1 MSSWKKLPK
10 KVELADI
17 TIRDGFQHEEKWI
30 PTKAKIWIAEELIHA
45 GYTRLEVTNLGSKKA
60 MPQFVDAEEVLKDI
74 RTSKRTAGKAHGVE
88 LTAVTIREKAVDE
101 AIELR
106 AKGHGPDR
114 ILMMVSTS
122 PSHMKKNS
130 GLDHAGYWA
139 EAERCI
145 KRAHAE
151 GMKFNG
157 TVSTIW
163 GCPIEGPTKLEDA
176 VQFTRRWFEIGA
188 DDVEH
193 ADHDGSAPPNKVFD
207 YFSMV
212 LEEMPDPK
220 KHVAHF
226 HVTRGWGLANVVA
239 ALQAGITRY
248 ESTLG
253 GIGGQPAN
261 FFEGSPIP
269 GTGSYYYQDPNN
281 VGLINTEDLVVMLDE
296 MGIEHGLD
304 VDRILATGRMVERI
318 VGRRLRS
325 ESIKSGRIP
334 KKHTGR

>member
-1 MSSWKKLPK
+1 MSWKKVPK

-17 TIRDGFQHEEKWI
+17 TVRDGFQHEEKRI
-30 PTKAKIWIAEELIHA
+30 PTNAKLWICEELLKA
-45 GYTRLEVTNLGSKKA
+45 GYKRLEVTNLGSKRA
-60 MPQFVDAEEVLKDI
+60 MPQFDDAEEVLKDL
-74 RTSKRTAGKAHGVE
+74 RTAKRFQDKMKGVE
-88 LTAVTIREKAVDE
+88 LTAVTIREKAVDQ
-101 AIELR
+101 AIELSQ
-106 AKGHGPDR
+106 KGHGPDR

-122 PSHMKKNS
+122 PSHMRKNS
-130 GLDHAGYWA
+130 GLEHDGYWD
-139 EAERCI
+139 EAARCI
-145 KRAHAE
+145 KKAHAA
-151 GMKFNG
+151 GLKFNG

-176 VQFTRRWFEIGA
+176 VTFTKRWFELGA

-212 LEEMPDPK
+212 LEAVPGPQ

-239 ALQAGITRY
+239 ALQAGIVRY

-261 FFEGSPIP
+261 FFEGSPIS
-269 GTGSYYYQDPNN
+269 GTGSYYYQDPNH
-281 VGLINTEDLVVMLDE
+281 VGLISTEDLVVMLDE

-304 VDRILATGRMVERI
+304 VDRVLATGRMVERI
-318 VGRRLRS
+318 VGRKLRS
-325 ESIKSGRIP
+325 ESIKAGRVP
-334 KKHTGR
+334 KKPTSF